1 MNRKKLEIARKK
13 IDKLDD
19 DIFHLIKRRTKIV
32 QHMLDLKQF
41 KNEIIDHKR
50 IKEIL
55 KKIKIKSIKNNIDQ
69 KLTTKIWKSMIW
81 GYVDYQRRNFKKK

>member
-13 IDKLDD
+13 IDKLDN